1 MTGTR
6 ADVSGPMK
14 AILEELQALMPGSRK
29 LAEKQGDPRLR
40 ARLGW
45 SRHQHHRLA

>member
-14 AILEELQALMPGSRK
+14 AILEELQALMP
-29 LAEKQGDPRLR
+29 R
-40 ARLGW
+40 AQLPLTH
-45 SRHQHHRLA
+45 SHVV